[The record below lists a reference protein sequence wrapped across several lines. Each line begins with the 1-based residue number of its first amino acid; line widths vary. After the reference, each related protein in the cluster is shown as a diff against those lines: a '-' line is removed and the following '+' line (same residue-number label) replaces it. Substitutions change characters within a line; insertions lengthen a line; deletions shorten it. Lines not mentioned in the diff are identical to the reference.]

1 MQLMQSKR
9 DKTLRVSLN
18 SHWPASYSHTAALHN
33 LRLAKVIV
41 NMNGQCK
48 CLYHDCIN
56 ATSQSTP
63 LFCQVKKKKK
73 IGNIIFD
80 QSLVCFACQRREVG
94 PAVRYNEV
102 TT

>member
-33 LRLAKVIV
+33 LRYAKVIV

-48 CLYHDCIN
+48 CLYHGCIN

-73 IGNIIFD
+73 LATSYLISPSYALHVRD
-80 QSLVCFACQRREVG
+80 AKLVQ
-94 PAVRYNEV
+94 PSD
-102 TT
+102 TMK